1 MQLCG
6 KQHPACMVRNH
17 HQNSSTVAEKSLLI
31 MCSHK
36 TLTTPHHRGV
46 VGYLFAQGACK
57 RLQVRTTAHGN
68 TAHGKAHNFAARYR
82 RELCLCLHFPS
93 GSFRYISTVRFG
105 PTNYITKPPAG
116 LLDLLAPSHA
126 FHHPPSAKHPQS
138 HCGIMLASPVASGG
152 TGAERHRPTP
162 PKSEMISRVQRTGK
176 ELGSRKRIIAYHYAN
191 NNIEAKLFGIKHM
204 PMKIN
209 ILYSQNVVI
218 LPGYAY
224 CT

>member
-1 MQLCG
+1 
-6 KQHPACMVRNH
+6 MVRNH
-17 HQNSSTVAEKSLLI
+17 HQNSSTVA
-31 MCSHK
+31 
-36 TLTTPHHRGV
+36 
-46 VGYLFAQGACK
+46 QK
-57 RLQVRTTAHGN
+57 RLTNYVFPQSVNNAPPPWRRWVFVCSRSVQAIASADHRTWKHRTSKSAQCQCPVQEGAMFNVCVCVPLPFRILLVYHG
-68 TAHGKAHNFAARYR
+68 
-82 RELCLCLHFPS
+82 
-93 GSFRYISTVRFG
+93 ISVHVG

-152 TGAERHRPTP
+152 SGAERHRPTP

-191 NNIEAKLFGIKHM
+191 NNVEAKLFGMKHM
-204 PMKIN
+204 PMKMN
-209 ILYSQNVVI
+209 ILYVVI